1 MTSIDKR
8 QLFGEE
14 DREQVGV
21 DKADLFPSTGPRD
34 LTDLVESQVEEP
46 PIKEEVQLE
55 DLPLSVQERVEF
67 LRAQL
72 LKPNLLSDK
81 TPIPIS
87 ELKFPKLR
95 KSARSKLLMS
105 DTTLLGTSPL
115 GGEDKSF
122 IEELRA
128 KPVPEVTRVA
138 ARGLAGLTGG
148 LSDIAI
154 KAITGKDVPRPET
167 IPGTVAGAGA
177 EVAGFLLGPLKLAKA
192 IIGGRVSIRGVTK
205 FRQMAN
211 LVAKGSAELGLA
223 GGLASVAPAYM
234 QSESA
239 TDMALQIVESTA
251 VSALIG
257 GLFPISSLIP
267 TKPLRLAVGV
277 AVMDMIRAPENNI
290 FTIDDVVQGVAD
302 GSIDKKELA
311 ERSFGYM
318 LDLYFLSKVLGRR
331 QLLETFKGNKLIA
344 EFLREIKK
352 EPERIEE
359 DVAFIEENLD
369 ASLFKKAKLPAE
381 RTPVDKL
388 LKKEEVSEPS
398 PKEKL
403 IEKTLQ
409 DTKPIIGI
417 KKVHT
422 DVEGRIVEG
431 PDPEGIT
438 TQTIKTH
445 PADAV
450 LKQVGN
456 QIILDRPSS
465 KDIAVFVEWI
475 LSPEFALRDHP
486 KAQRLAGKIIDA
498 ELIGSHLFSK
508 DLVFFRESK
517 HTINK
522 AAQRKITEHLRLIM
536 GGEEGLKLSK
546 EEKAA
551 AESVRKWFD
560 SIAEDI
566 KIYKRAMY
574 QRHLPE
580 NESKAFF
587 EVIDGGS
594 VAAAMSKN
602 KVSSKVILDLVKE
615 YKSIE
620 NWGLKDYITNMERG
634 TYKMLDPDGTTVL
647 IGVTRSDAVRKAV
660 TYLKANP
667 TIRTLQLDTSAPKE
681 AGLATELSRG
691 QYFAIRGRLEKA
703 LESDIQFINKEVA
716 RAAAKA
722 GLKGLLVIKPSF
734 KRAGPLI
741 QRKGI
746 LAGEENIYDIL
757 PAYASSIRK
766 KISLDPVIADVRAQI
781 GEFPINIRNLLLSQM
796 DYTKG
801 RHAFGDKAVD
811 HLLGKLGMKPMLWTR
826 SVQQARK
833 AEANLKL
840 GWRPVASFVNLAG
853 GQMHTYVKTGFRH
866 LVAAHKFIRTKEG
879 KKFIEEEMAYL
890 GMDFAID
897 TGGSI
902 HTKVKWYNPLFL
914 FQAPETVNRQTS
926 LVANYFMAKKDMG
939 MNDVAAREFARQAL
953 RFQQFV
959 YNVAA
964 LPRMLRSPGGKLV
977 GQFKTY
983 FVKELEFISTLRGIE
998 VLRYMGAFLAMAG
1011 PRGIVYMLRSLPFM
1025 TAFVGLD
1032 KLEEAMNEVIPRLSR
1047 GVAGLLGTDIT
1058 APAVVQLPNQPEDW
1072 AGPTLSDAIGLMKE
1086 VVEPAMSGED
1096 FITDDAL
1103 DWAKNLA
1110 PISFYW
1116 GQLMDSVTDPDGWI
1130 RDENNR
1136 PVYQISNWY
1145 DKALL
1150 TSGAPPIELSRQNAM
1165 LKIIANEERRKAK
1178 NQKKAINRFVK
1189 GLTARDEE
1197 LNDENIDNLIR
1208 YDVSAGMLEAAF
1220 KATKLTPQQRALL
1233 RARKPQ
1239 KLRVYDLL
1247 NP

>member
-14 DREQVGV
+14 DREQVRV
-21 DKADLFPSTGPRD
+21 DKADLFPPTGPRD
-34 LTDLVESQVEEP
+34 LTDLVQDQVEEP
-46 PIKEEVQLE
+46 IVEEEVQLE

-72 LKPNLLSDK
+72 GKADFDK
-81 TPIPIS
+81 APVPVS
-87 ELKFPKLR
+87 AMKFPKLR

-115 GGEDKSF
+115 GGEDISF
-122 IEELRA
+122 LEELRA
-128 KPVPEVTRVA
+128 RPVPEVTRVA
-138 ARGLAGLTGG
+138 GRGLAGLTGG

-154 KAITGKDVPRPET
+154 KAITGKELPKPET
-167 IPGTVAGAGA
+167 IPGTVAGAGL
-177 EVAGFLLGPLKLAKA
+177 EVAGFLLGPLKLSKA
-192 IIGGRVSIRGVTK
+192 IIGGRVSIQGVTK

-211 LVAKGSAELGLA
+211 LVVKGSAELGLA

-239 TDMALQIVESTA
+239 TDMALQIAEGTA

-267 TKPLRLAVGV
+267 TKPLRLVVGL

-302 GSIDKKELA
+302 GFIDKKELA
-311 ERSFGYM
+311 ERSFGYI
-318 LDLYFLSKVLGRR
+318 LDLYFLSKVPGRR

-344 EFLREIKK
+344 EFLREIEK
-352 EPERIEE
+352 EPGRIEK
-359 DVAFIEENLD
+359 DVAFIEEKLD
-369 ASLFKKAKLPAE
+369 ASLFEPVKLVKE
-381 RTPVDKL
+381 KTPVDIL
-388 LKKEEVSEPS
+388 LKKKEVKPS
-398 PKEKL
+398 PEVKS
-403 IEKTLQ
+403 IEQAVK

-431 PDPEGIT
+431 PDPAGIT

-498 ELIGSHLFSK
+498 ELVGSHLFSK

-522 AAQRKITEHLRLIM
+522 AAQRKVTEHLRLIM

-574 QRHLPE
+574 QRHLPD

-594 VAAAMSKN
+594 VADAMSNN

-647 IGVTRSDAVRKAV
+647 IGVTRADAIRKAV

-667 TIRTLQLDTSAPKE
+667 TVRTLQLDTSAPKE

-703 LESDIQFINKEVA
+703 LESDISFINKEVA
-716 RAAAKA
+716 QAAAKE

-741 QRKGI
+741 QRKGV
-746 LAGEENIYDIL
+746 LAGEDNIYDIL

-781 GEFPINIRNLLLSQM
+781 GEFPTNIRNLLLSQM

-840 GWRPVASFVNLAG
+840 GLRPVAAFVNLGG
-853 GQMHTYVKTGFRH
+853 GQLHTYVKTGFRN
-866 LVAAHKFIRTKEG
+866 LVAAHKFIRTEEG

-902 HTKVKWYNPLFL
+902 HTKLKWYNPLFL
-914 FQAPETVNRQTS
+914 FQMPETVNRQTS

-939 MNDVAAREFARQAL
+939 MNDVSAREFARQAL

-998 VLRYMGAFLAMAG
+998 ILRYTGAFLAMAG
-1011 PRGIVYMLRSLPFM
+1011 PRGVVYMLRSLPFM
-1025 TAFVGLD
+1025 MAFVGLD

-1047 GVAGLLGTDIT
+1047 GVAGLAETDIT
-1058 APAVVQLPNQPEDW
+1058 APAVIQLPNQPEDW
-1072 AGPTLSDAIGLMKE
+1072 AGPFLSDAIGLMKE
-1086 VVEPAMSGED
+1086 VVGPAMSGED
-1096 FITDDAL
+1096 FITDNAL

-1116 GQLMDSVTDPDGWI
+1116 GQLMSSVSDPDGWI
-1130 RDENNR
+1130 RDKDGR
-1136 PVYQISNWY
+1136 PIYQISNWY

-1165 LKIIANEERRKAK
+1165 LKIIANEEDRKSKNQRKAVR
-1178 NQKKAINRFVK
+1178 RFVK

-1208 YDVSAGMLEAAF
+1208 YDVSTGMLEAAF